1 MWRSCNAVENT
12 DRPLSGV
19 ALRRLPDRMR
29 YKVESL
35 DKFTMR
41 ENTKK
46 SSTGENNNAPMRK
59 PVGIQ
64 ADGIFV
70 LNSLFSLDDTVWHCW
85 KTRQSNRKE
94 LNPSEGELC
103 WQTYFQPVKTHK
115 AISSWRFNHVC
126 TLSNQSKQRL
136 SCFLVV
142 HNLPHQTATSCWKG
156 SRETGRYN
164 LVLLLTFLRSC
175 AW

>member
-12 DRPLSGV
+12 DRPLSGD
-19 ALRRLPDRMR
+19 ALRRLPDRKR

-64 ADGIFV
+64 ADGIV
-70 LNSLFSLDDTVWHCW
+70 LNSLYMTPFDTVERHD
-85 KTRQSNRKE
+85 
-94 LNPSEGELC
+94 NP
-103 WQTYFQPVKTHK
+103 
-115 AISSWRFNHVC
+115 
-126 TLSNQSKQRL
+126 
-136 SCFLVV
+136 
-142 HNLPHQTATSCWKG
+142 
-156 SRETGRYN
+156 TGR
-164 LVLLLTFLRSC
+164 S
-175 AW
+175 